1 MNGKGSIR
9 RLGLEQLETRATPAV
24 ASIALNAG
32 VLEIRT
38 DDLDTD
44 VSLIGIVSKVG
55 ERRVLVSEGS
65 NSLGGYLNVTRV
77 EFHGGLGR
85 DKISMG
91 ALSVPLYAWGKKGND
106 TLKGGSGA
114 DQLKGGDGKDTLEGS
129 GGNDLLVGKKG
140 RYTIEGGNGKD
151 FILGG
156 DASDTLKGEDHADTL
171 FGGIGKD
178 YLYGGDGDDKLDG
191 ESGDDYLSGD
201 DGRDTL
207 DGGTGNDKLYGG
219 NGCRP
224 WCRGGVTLR
233 GESIVAAD
241 ACTTV
246 IG

>member
-91 ALSVPLYAWGKKGND
+91 ALSVPTRSKGA
-106 TLKGGSGA
+106 TARISSWA
-114 DQLKGGDGKDTLEGS
+114 
-129 GGNDLLVGKKG
+129 
-140 RYTIEGGNGKD
+140 
-151 FILGG
+151 
-156 DASDTLKGEDHADTL
+156 
-171 FGGIGKD
+171 
-178 YLYGGDGDDKLDG
+178 
-191 ESGDDYLSGD
+191 
-201 DGRDTL
+201 
-207 DGGTGNDKLYGG
+207 
-219 NGCRP
+219 
-224 WCRGGVTLR
+224 VTPPTR
-233 GESIVAAD
+233 
-241 ACTTV
+241 
-246 IG
+246 